1 MENTVSRGHAEF
13 GPEQMLPADLGLDEL
28 LAGEADGFW
37 ETVHS
42 ASSSSVPDTAK
53 VVAPIDSQDVWAA
66 GVTYAPSRDARM
78 SESPQ
83 HASVYDSV
91 FGAMRPELFY
101 KSSGERVRGP
111 DEEIAVRSDSTW
123 NVPEPELA
131 LVLAADC
138 NIVAVTIGNDVSSR
152 SIEGANPLYLP
163 QAKIYEGSC
172 ALGPCLVREPGHLEM
187 GIELQINRSN
197 MMIFREVTNTSAV
210 FRPFRELAHWLGRAL
225 TFPVGAFLLTGTGI
239 IPPPE
244 FSLCANDLVVITI
257 EGIGQLANPVQ
268 VLECGDPPADEA
280 IHSFT

>member
-1 MENTVSRGHAEF
+1 MENTVSCAGHAEF

-152 SIEGANPLYLP
+152 EASRARIRSIFHRPKSMKAR
-163 QAKIYEGSC
+163 
-172 ALGPCLVREPGHLEM
+172 VRSAPAWFESQVTSRW
-187 GIELQINRSN
+187 ELSFRS
-197 MMIFREVTNTSAV
+197 T
-210 FRPFRELAHWLGRAL
+210 GR
-225 TFPVGAFLLTGTGI
+225 T
-239 IPPPE
+239 
-244 FSLCANDLVVITI
+244 
-257 EGIGQLANPVQ
+257 
-268 VLECGDPPADEA
+268 
-280 IHSFT
+280 